1 MKLNLNYKNDS
12 RWQRMS
18 TNHKELSLPN
28 LFIHILYQYQNE
40 IENLSEIEFAVETG
54 TFEGQTTE
62 IIAEHFETV
71 FTVEKYVTKNPYS
84 GKNNWQLYQTLT
96 DKYPNISFNEG
107 DSEIFLKKLFED
119 YPEERFFILL
129 DAHHNE
135 KGPLQKE
142 LEVIRDFSKCKNHVI
157 IVDDG
162 ADLGR
167 GEFPDRG
174 TFEKIIKEINSEYK
188 IINTGLG
195 NQIYLIF

>member
-162 ADLGR
+162 ADLV
-167 GEFPDRG
+167 EVSF
-174 TFEKIIKEINSEYK
+174 
-188 IINTGLG
+188 
-195 NQIYLIF
+195 LIEEPLKKLLRK